1 VITTLI
7 KRIACR
13 LDKSKIPYMII
24 GGQAVLL
31 YGTPRLTRAIDIT
44 LGVDTDQWPLMDK
57 ICRDLGLRML
67 PDEPKGFAEQTKVL
81 PAEDPGSRI
90 WVDFIFSF
98 TPYEAQAINRAKEVS
113 MEGYPVKFASCED
126 VIIHKMIAA
135 RAVDL
140 EDVRHMLT
148 KNRER
153 IDLDYLRRTLGEFSN
168 LPEHQRILEDFEDL
182 LRR

>member
-1 VITTLI
+1 MITTLI

-81 PAEDPGSRI
+81 PAEDPGSRTATVRPPGSI
-90 WVDFIFSF
+90 
-98 TPYEAQAINRAKEVS
+98 TRPALPS
-113 MEGYPVKFASCED
+113 MRGAWSGWPTVT
-126 VIIHKMIAA
+126 I
-135 RAVDL
+135 
-140 EDVRHMLT
+140 T
-148 KNRER
+148 
-153 IDLDYLRRTLGEFSN
+153 
-168 LPEHQRILEDFEDL
+168 
-182 LRR
+182 